1 MMVDKPLR
9 ILFIEDDTI
18 ERMKINRVLSKLDED
33 YDVTEVTDGEEAL
46 TYLRSARLLP
56 DLIIMDLNMPRVN
69 GIDFLQMLKSDDR
82 MKYLPCVV
90 LTTSSNP
97 KDLQQCYELGIAGYL
112 VKPLKYESY
121 ITTIEKLLAYWS
133 LNRLVT
139 RL

>member
-1 MMVDKPLR
+1 MVDKPLR